1 MAFAIPEGLAPEV
14 YPLAWLLGTWR
25 GPGFLAYPAI
35 PERPFVQEV
44 TFAHDGGPYLTYT
57 STIRLLEELGAD
69 EPGTDELSV
78 DEEAGADEPTADEE
92 ADDGAPAAPATDEST
107 DAAAP
112 ATDAAPAPAT
122 DESTAAAAATEV
134 RYAPGAV
141 WSAESGYWRVVPG
154 QQPAASGPAGAV
166 PPTEIEVLLAEPS
179 GHVSVYLGAVQGP
192 RIEIAT
198 DLVARTATAADVSAV
213 TRMYGLVGGELMWAM
228 DMAAF
233 GQEMQ
238 SYASARLAR
247 QDDSADAG
255 SHQGA
260 P

>member
-57 STIRLLEELGAD
+57 STIRLLEESDADEVGAD
-69 EPGTDELSV
+69 EV
-78 DEEAGADEPTADEE
+78 GADEVGAGE
-92 ADDGAPAAPATDEST
+92 ADDGAPAALATYESP
-107 DAAAP
+107 DAAAS
-112 ATDAAPAPAT
+112 ASAP
-122 DESTAAAAATEV
+122 AATEV
-134 RYAPGAV
+134 RYVPGTV

-154 QQPAASGPAGAV
+154 QQPAPSGPAGAV

-233 GQEMQ
+233 GHEMQ

-255 SHQGA
+255 SRPGA
-260 P
+260 S

>member
-57 STIRLLEELGAD
+57 STIRLLEEVGGD
-69 EPGTDELSV
+69 EVSAVGQ
-78 DEEAGADEPTADEE
+78 GADEE
-92 ADDGAPAAPATDEST
+92 AADGAPDDDGAPVPT
-107 DAAAP
+107 P
-112 ATDAAPAPAT
+112 
-122 DESTAAAAATEV
+122 AATEV
-134 RYAPGAV
+134 SYVPGTV

-154 QQPAASGPAGAV
+154 QQPAPSGPAGAV
-166 PPTEIEVLLAEPS
+166 PPTEIEVLLAEPT

-233 GQEMQ
+233 GHEMQ

-247 QDDSADAG
+247 QDESADAG
-255 SHQGA
+255 SHPGA

>member
-35 PERPFVQEV
+35 PERPFVQDV

-57 STIRLLEELGAD
+57 STIRLLDEVGPAEVGAAEVGAD
-69 EPGTDELSV
+69 D
-78 DEEAGADEPTADEE
+78 E
-92 ADDGAPAAPATDEST
+92 ADDGAPATPVAGES
-107 DAAAP
+107 P
-112 ATDAAPAPAT
+112 DAAPSPAPA
-122 DESTAAAAATEV
+122 STEV

-154 QQPAASGPAGAV
+154 QQPAPSDAGGAV

-255 SHQGA
+255 SHPGA

>member
-57 STIRLLEELGAD
+57 STIRLLDEVGAD
-69 EPGTDELSV
+69 EGD
-78 DEEAGADEPTADEE
+78 
-92 ADDGAPAAPATDEST
+92 DDGAPAAPATDESP

-112 ATDAAPAPAT
+112 APAP
-122 DESTAAAAATEV
+122 AATEV
-134 RYAPGAV
+134 RYVPGTV

-154 QQPAASGPAGAV
+154 QQPASSGPAGAV

-233 GQEMQ
+233 GHEMQ

-255 SHQGA
+255 SHADAGSGSGA